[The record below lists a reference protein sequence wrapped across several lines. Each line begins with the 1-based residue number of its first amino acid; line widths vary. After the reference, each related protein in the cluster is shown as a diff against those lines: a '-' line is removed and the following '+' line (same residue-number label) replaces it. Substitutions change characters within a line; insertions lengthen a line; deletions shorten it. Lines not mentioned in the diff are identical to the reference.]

1 MKLTYVV
8 VFEQMPSNYSAY
20 APDVPGLRHSRRP
33 PIPRPR

>member
-20 APDVPGLRHSRRP
+20 APGVPGCVTPVRRRP
-33 PIPRPR
+33 